1 METLLQDLRYGARM
15 LLRGRA
21 VTAVAIIALA
31 LGIGA
36 NTAIFSV
43 VNAVLLRGLP
53 YKNADQLVM
62 IWETNSEVQ
71 IGFDLLPVS
80 IAAFADWQNQGESFE
95 AVSILDANRYAFTGS
110 GTPERVGGARVSA
123 SFFDLM
129 SVTPI
134 MGRTFSPEEDKP
146 GANTVVVISHALWQ
160 SRFGA
165 DADVC
170 GKTIMLDGRSYTI
183 IGVMPKGFQ
192 FPKTEDLP
200 SYFQTSAQSDLW
212 TPIGLTGEQ
221 LANRESHNKSVIA
234 RLKPGITVAR
244 AQSEIE
250 AISNRIAEQYPE
262 ARGWGAKVVLMKEQL
277 VGDLRVAL
285 FVLLGAVG
293 FVLLI
298 ACANVANLLL
308 ARAAS
313 RQKEIAVRSALGASR
328 LRIIRQLLTESVMLS
343 LAGGVIGILLAV
355 WGINVLLAISP
366 SSIPRKHEISIDGYV
381 LAFTFTVSLVTGVL
395 FGLAPAFQ
403 VSRFNL
409 SETLKEGARGS
420 TAGHAPLRSLL
431 VVAEVALS
439 LVLLIGAGLLL
450 NSFSR
455 LLGINPGFDPK
466 NVLAMK
472 ISVGPSYE
480 DDDQKQVRL
489 FQQIIEKVK
498 ALPGVESAGAVSDLP
513 LGGGEEIDQFTVE
526 GLPAPSNYSDTPLAD
541 FRFIDDGYFSTLKIP
556 LVAGRNFS
564 EQDIKTAPPVIIINE
579 SFARRFF
586 ADNDPIGKRVK
597 PGDYESR
604 APWATI
610 VGVAKDVKHTTL
622 EQETRPQLYFPY
634 QQKLW
639 GMLTIVARSNSGAK
653 SLSAAMRN
661 AVWEVDKDQPI
672 TSLRMMEEYL
682 ADSVSQKRFNAIL
695 LAAFAIVAMLLASVG
710 IYGVMSYTVTQ
721 RTHEIGIRIALGA
734 KQRDVFKIV
743 VGQGLKLTLAG
754 VAIGLGAAFALTRLM
769 ESLLYNVSAT
779 DPVTFIVISIVLA
792 GVALGACFVPARRAT
807 KVDPMVALRYE

>member
-1 METLLQDLRYGARM
+1 METLFQDLRYGFRM
-15 LLRGRA
+15 LLKGRA

-43 VNAVLLRGLP
+43 VNAVLFRGLP

-80 IAAFADWQNQGESFE
+80 IAAFADWRNQAESFE
-95 AVSILDANRYAFTGS
+95 AISILDAERFAFTGS
-110 GTPERVGGARVSA
+110 GTPERVGGARASA
-123 SFFDLM
+123 GFFDLM
-129 SVTPI
+129 GVSPI
-134 MGRTFSPEEDKP
+134 LGRTFSPEEDKP
-146 GANTVVVISHALWQ
+146 GANTVVVISHAVWQ

-165 DADVC
+165 DPNVC
-170 GKTIMLDGRSYTI
+170 GKTMVLNGRSHTI

-192 FPKTEDLP
+192 FPRAEDLP

-212 TPIGLTGEQ
+212 TPAGLTGEQ

-234 RLKPGITVAR
+234 RLKPGFTVGQ

-262 ARGWGAKVVLMKEQL
+262 ARGWGAKIVPLKEQL

-313 RQKEIAVRSALGASR
+313 RQKEMAVRSALGASR
-328 LRIIRQLLTESVMLS
+328 LRIVRQLLTESLLLS

-381 LAFTFTVSLVTGVL
+381 LAFTFTVSLATGLL

-403 VSRFNL
+403 TSRFNL

-420 TAGHAPLRSLL
+420 TAGNAPLRSLL
-431 VVAEVALS
+431 VVSEIALS

-466 NVLAMK
+466 NILAMR
-472 ISVGPSYE
+472 ISAGSSY
-480 DDDQKQVRL
+480 DDDQKQAR
-489 FQQIIEKVK
+489 FFHQIIEKVK
-498 ALPGVESAGAVSDLP
+498 ALPGIESVGAVSDLP
-513 LGGGEEIDQFTVE
+513 LSGGEEIDQFTVE
-526 GLPAPSNYSDTPLAD
+526 GSPVPSNYNDTPLGD
-541 FRFIDDGYFSTLKIP
+541 YRFVDEGYFSTLKIP
-556 LVAGRNFS
+556 LIAGRHFS
-564 EQDIKTAPPVIIINE
+564 EQDTETAPPVIIINE
-579 SFARRFF
+579 SLARRFY
-586 ADNDPIGKRVK
+586 ADTQPIGKRIK
-597 PGDYESR
+597 PGDFESR
-604 APWATI
+604 APWATV
-610 VGVAKDVKHTTL
+610 VGVVKDVKHTTL

-639 GMLTIVARSNSGAK
+639 GILTIVARSDSDSR

-672 TSLRMMEEYL
+672 TSLKMMEEFL
-682 ADSVSQKRFNAIL
+682 ADAVSQKRFNAIL
-695 LAAFAIVAMLLASVG
+695 LAAFALVAMVLASVG

-734 KQRDVFKIV
+734 KQRDVFKMV

-754 VAIGLGAAFALTRLM
+754 VAIGLTAAFALTRLM

-779 DPVTFIVISIVLA
+779 DPATFIVISIVLA
-792 GVALGACFVPARRAT
+792 GVALAACAVPARRAT

>member
-1 METLLQDLRYGARM
+1 METFIQDLRYGFRM
-15 LLRGRA
+15 LLKGRT

-80 IAAFADWQNQGESFE
+80 IAAFADWQNQGESYE
-95 AVSILDANRYAFTGS
+95 AISVLDAERFAFTGS
-110 GTPERVGGARVSA
+110 GAPERVGGASASA

-129 SVTPI
+129 GVTPI
-134 MGRTFSPEEDKP
+134 LGRTFSPEEDKP
-146 GANTVVVISHALWQ
+146 GANTVVVISHAMWQ

-165 DADVC
+165 DTNVC
-170 GKTIMLDGRSYTI
+170 GKTMMLDGRSYTI

-192 FPKTEDLP
+192 FPRVEDLP
-200 SYFQTSAQSDLW
+200 SYFQASAQSDLW

-221 LANRESHNKSVIA
+221 FANRGSHNESVIA
-234 RLKPGITVAR
+234 RLKPGITVAQ
-244 AQSEIE
+244 AQSEID
-250 AISNRIAEQYPE
+250 AITSRVAQQYPE
-262 ARGWGAKVVLMKEQL
+262 SRGWGAKVVPMKEQL

-328 LRIIRQLLTESVMLS
+328 ARLVRQLLTESVMLS
-343 LAGGVIGILLAV
+343 LAGGVIGVLLAM
-355 WGINVLLAISP
+355 WGINMLLALSP

-381 LAFTFTVSLVTGVL
+381 LAFTFAVSLLTGVL

-420 TAGHAPLRSLL
+420 TAGNAPLRSLL
-431 VVAEVALS
+431 VVAEIALS

-455 LLGINPGFDPK
+455 LSGIDPGFNPK

-472 ISVGPSYE
+472 ISASSNY
-480 DDDQKQVRL
+480 DDEQKQARL

-526 GLPAPSNYSDTPLAD
+526 GSPDPGNYNDTPLAD
-541 FRFIDDGYFSTLKIP
+541 YRFIDEGYFSTLKIP
-556 LVAGRNFS
+556 LVEGRQFS
-564 EQDIKTAPPVIIINE
+564 ERDIASAPPVVIISE
-579 SFARRFF
+579 GLARRFF
-586 ADNDPIGKRVK
+586 AGEQPVGKRLK
-597 PGDYESR
+597 SGDFESR
-604 APWATI
+604 AAWATI
-610 VGVAKDVKHTTL
+610 VGVAKDVKHSTL

-634 QQKLW
+634 RQKLW
-639 GMLTIVARSNSGAK
+639 GMLTIVARSDSDM
-653 SLSAAMRN
+653 SAAMRN

-672 TSLRMMEEYL
+672 TSLRPMEAYL
-682 ADSVSQKRFNAIL
+682 ADSVSKKRFNAIL
-695 LAAFAIVAMLLASVG
+695 LAAFAIVAMTLASVG
-710 IYGVMSYTVTQ
+710 IYGVMSYSVTQ

-734 KQRDVFKIV
+734 KQRDVFKLV
-743 VGQGLKLTLAG
+743 VGQGMKLTLAG

-769 ESLLYNVSAT
+769 ESLLYKVSAT
-779 DPVTFIVISIVLA
+779 DPATFTVISLILA
-792 GVALGACFVPARRAT
+792 GVALGACFIPARRAT

>member
-1 METLLQDLRYGARM
+1 METLYQDLRYGARM
-15 LLRGRA
+15 LVKGRA

-43 VNAVLLRGLP
+43 VNTVLLRPLP

-80 IAAFADWQNQGESFE
+80 IAAFADWRNQCESFE
-95 AVSILDANRYAFTGS
+95 AISILDAERFAFTGS
-110 GTPERVGGARVSA
+110 GVPERVGGASVSA
-123 SFFDLM
+123 GFFDLM

-134 MGRTFSPEEDKP
+134 LGRVFSPEEDKP

-165 DADVC
+165 DKDVC
-170 GKTIMLDGRSYTI
+170 GRTIMLDGRSYTI

-192 FPKTEDLP
+192 FPRVEDLP
-200 SYFQTSAQSDLW
+200 PYFQASIQSDMW

-221 LANRESHNKSVIA
+221 LANRGSHNKSVIA
-234 RLKPGITVAR
+234 RLKPGFTVAQ
-244 AQSEIE
+244 AQAEIE
-250 AISNRIAEQYPE
+250 AISNRIAGQYPE
-262 ARGWGAKVVLMKEQL
+262 ARGWGAKVLPIKEQL
-277 VGDLRVAL
+277 VGNLRVAL
-285 FVLLGAVG
+285 FTLLGAVG

-308 ARAAS
+308 ARATS
-313 RQKEIAVRSALGASR
+313 RQKEIAVRTALGATR
-328 LRIIRQLLTESVMLS
+328 WRIVRQLLTESVILS
-343 LAGGVIGILLAV
+343 LAGGVIGVLLAV
-355 WGINVLLAISP
+355 WGVNVLLAISP
-366 SSIPRKHEISIDGYV
+366 SNIPRKYEISIDGYV
-381 LAFTFTVSLVTGVL
+381 LAFTFAVSLVTGIL

-409 SETLKEGARGS
+409 SETLKESARGS
-420 TAGHAPLRSLL
+420 TAGNSPLRSLL
-431 VVAEVALS
+431 VVAEVALA

-455 LLGINPGFDPK
+455 LSGINPGFNPTNVLTMKLDATSSDDDDPK
-466 NVLAMK
+466 QAR
-472 ISVGPSYE
+472 I
-480 DDDQKQVRL
+480 

-498 ALPGVESAGAVSDLP
+498 ALPGVESAGAVSDIP
-513 LGGGEEIDQFTVE
+513 LSGGEEIDQFTVE
-526 GLPAPSNYSDTPLAD
+526 GSPAPTNYNDTPLAD
-541 FRFIDDGYFSTLKIP
+541 FRFIDEGYFSTLKIP
-556 LVAGRNFS
+556 LVAGRDFS
-564 EQDIKTAPPVIIINE
+564 ERDTASAPPVVIISE
-579 SFARRFF
+579 SLARRFYRDEQ
-586 ADNDPIGKRVK
+586 AVGHRLKA
-597 PGDYESR
+597 GDFESR
-604 APWATI
+604 APLATI

-639 GMLTIVARSNSGAK
+639 GRLTIVARSQSDV
-653 SLSAAMRN
+653 SAAMRN

-672 TSLRMMEEYL
+672 TSFKMMDEYL

-695 LAAFAIVAMLLASVG
+695 LAAFAVVAMLLASVG

-734 KQRDVFKIV
+734 KQRDVFKLV

-754 VAIGLGAAFALTRLM
+754 VGLGLSAAFALTRLM

-779 DPVTFIVISIVLA
+779 DPATFIVISIILA
-792 GVALGACFVPARRAT
+792 GVALGACFMPARRAT

>member
-1 METLLQDLRYGARM
+1 M
-15 LLRGRA
+15 
-21 VTAVAIIALA
+21 
-31 LGIGA
+31 
-36 NTAIFSV
+36 
-43 VNAVLLRGLP
+43 
-53 YKNADQLVM
+53 M
-62 IWETNSEVQ
+62 IWETNSQVQ
-71 IGFDLLPVS
+71 IGFDLLPAS
-80 IAAFADWQNQGESFE
+80 TAIFADWRNQNESFE
-95 AVSILDANRYAFTGS
+95 AISILDPNRFAFTGS
-110 GTPERVGGARVSA
+110 GTPERVGGASVSA

-129 SVTPI
+129 GVTPI
-134 MGRTFSPEEDKP
+134 LGRTFSPEEDSP

-165 DADVC
+165 DQSVC
-170 GKTIMLDGRSYTI
+170 GKTMMLDGRSRTI
-183 IGVMPKGFQ
+183 IGVMPRGFQ
-192 FPKTEDLP
+192 FPRTEDLP
-200 SYFQTSAQSDLW
+200 SYFQTTAQSDLW
-212 TPIGLTGEQ
+212 TPVGLTGEQ

-234 RLKPGITVAR
+234 RLKPGTTVEQ
-244 AQSEIE
+244 AQSEIS

-262 ARGWGAKVVLMKEQL
+262 ARGWGAKVIPMKEQL

-308 ARAAS
+308 ARASS
-313 RQKEIAVRSALGASR
+313 RQKEMAVRSALGASR
-328 LRIIRQLLTESVMLS
+328 VRIIRQLLTESVMLA

-355 WGINVLLAISP
+355 WGINILLALGP

-420 TAGHAPLRSLL
+420 TAANAPLRSLL

-455 LLGINPGFDPK
+455 LLKINPGFDPK
-466 NVLAMK
+466 NVLAMR
-472 ISVGPSYE
+472 ISAGSSY
-480 DDDQKQVRL
+480 DDDQKQVRF

-498 ALPGVESAGAVSDLP
+498 ALPGVESTGAVSDLP

-526 GLPAPSNYSDTPLAD
+526 GSPAPSNYNDTPLGD

-556 LVAGRNFS
+556 LVAGRHFG
-564 EQDIKTAPPVIIINE
+564 ERDTETAPPVIIVSE
-579 SFARRFF
+579 SLARRFF
-586 ADNDPIGKRVK
+586 ADEQPVGKRIK

-610 VGVAKDVKHTTL
+610 VGVVKDVKHSTL

-639 GMLTIVARSNSGAK
+639 GILTIVARSGSDSK
-653 SLSAAMRN
+653 SLSAMMRN

-672 TSLRMMEEYL
+672 TSLKMMDEYL

-695 LAAFAIVAMLLASVG
+695 LAAFAIVAMVLASVG

-734 KQRDVFKIV
+734 KQRDVFKLV

-779 DPVTFIVISIVLA
+779 DPATFIVISIVLA